1 LAWYD
6 RILGRKP
13 VRKRS
18 ALEDLIERN
27 TASVLKDARTP
38 AYGTAGTNRA
48 FKADILPPVDQNYLE
63 QLADRYSHLRT
74 VITRIASQSVA
85 KGWEYHA
92 IGDTGDKEERKM
104 LELLLRNPSGGNADI
119 TASEFFKAM
128 IRQVEV
134 FDDCWVSIVYD
145 RIQGTDGKIVKELW
159 VEDAKQMR
167 FAVDDYGKFKNDE
180 YFDIITREPLAKGE
194 LGEGGFEAEPMAYF
208 YDMGQDEDK
217 IPFARDEIIHFNKY
231 SANAR
236 LYGQSPII
244 GLSKKI
250 ETALAIENFQNKIYK
265 LERPPKGFLD
275 IPGHDEESLNR
286 LGEYIAEETRRNPNF
301 VPIIS
306 SRGEG
311 TGSGQAKFVPVMPN
325 MDELMALPYME
336 RINNDINA
344 SYGVMP
350 IVTGSTAGVGG
361 LNAEGEQI
369 SLFDRTV
376 LETQQC
382 LEMGFLKP
390 LMKLMGIKTWKV
402 MFADINVKN
411 EQQALANMLQKANII
426 TVLNKVGIE
435 ATLDKDGNLVL
446 PDKPQVSMPEEAK
459 PEVGALKP

>member
-1 LAWYD
+1 MAWYD

-38 AYGTAGTNRA
+38 AYGTAGSNRA

-167 FAVDDYGKFKNDE
+167 FHVDDYGKFKNDE
-180 YFDIITREPLAKGE
+180 YFDIITRQPLEKGE

-402 MFADINVKN
+402 IFADINVKN

-459 PEVGALKP
+459 PAVGSLKP

>member
-1 LAWYD
+1 M
-6 RILGRKP
+6 
-13 VRKRS
+13 RKRS

-145 RIQGTDGKIVKELW
+145 RIQGSEDKIVKELW

-167 FAVDDYGKFKNDE
+167 FAVDDYGKFKNEE
-180 YFDIITREPLAKGE
+180 YFDVITREPLEKGA

-217 IPFARDEIIHFNKY
+217 IPFARDEVIHFNKY

-286 LGEYIAEETRRNPNF
+286 LGEYIAQETRRNPNF

-311 TGSGQAKFVPVMPN
+311 TGSCQAKFVPVMPN

-344 SYGVMP
+344 AYGVMP

-382 LEMGFLKP
+382 LEMGFLRP
-390 LMKLMGIKTWKV
+390 LMRLMGIKTWKV
-402 MFADINVKN
+402 RFGDINVKN
-411 EQQALANMLQKANII
+411 EGTQLANMLQKANII
-426 TVLNKVGIE
+426 TVLNKVGIK
-435 ATLDKDGNLVL
+435 ATLDKDGNLKL
-446 PDKPQVSMPEEAK
+446 PEETTVVMPEDTK

>member
-1 LAWYD
+1 
-6 RILGRKP
+6 
-13 VRKRS
+13 
-18 ALEDLIERN
+18 
-27 TASVLKDARTP
+27 
-38 AYGTAGTNRA
+38 
-48 FKADILPPVDQNYLE
+48 
-63 QLADRYSHLRT
+63 
-74 VITRIASQSVA
+74 
-85 KGWEYHA
+85 
-92 IGDTGDKEERKM
+92 
-104 LELLLRNPSGGNADI
+104 
-119 TASEFFKAM
+119 
-128 IRQVEV
+128 
-134 FDDCWVSIVYD
+134 
-145 RIQGTDGKIVKELW
+145 
-159 VEDAKQMR
+159 
-167 FAVDDYGKFKNDE
+167 
-180 YFDIITREPLAKGE
+180 
-194 LGEGGFEAEPMAYF
+194 
-208 YDMGQDEDK
+208 
-217 IPFARDEIIHFNKY
+217 
-231 SANAR
+231 
-236 LYGQSPII
+236 
-244 GLSKKI
+244 
-250 ETALAIENFQNKIYK
+250 
-265 LERPPKGFLD
+265 
-275 IPGHDEESLNR
+275 

-446 PDKPQVSMPEEAK
+446 PDKPQVSMPDEAK

>member
-1 LAWYD
+1 
-6 RILGRKP
+6 

-92 IGDTGDKEERKM
+92 VGDTGNKEERKM

>member
-1 LAWYD
+1 MAWYD
-6 RILGRKP
+6 RLLGRKP

-18 ALEDLIERN
+18 ALEELIERN
-27 TASVLKDARTP
+27 TANIVKDARTP
-38 AYGTAGTNRA
+38 AYGTSGSNRA

-92 IGDTGDKEERKM
+92 VGDAGDEEERKM
-104 LELLLRNPSGGNADI
+104 LEKLLKDPTGGNADI

-134 FDDCWVSIVYD
+134 FDDCWISIVYD

-167 FAVDDYGKFKNDE
+167 FAVDDYGKFKNEE
-180 YFDIITREPLAKGE
+180 YFDVITRQPLEKGA
-194 LGEGGFEAEPMAYF
+194 LGEGGFEAEPVAYF

-311 TGSGQAKFVPVMPN
+311 SSGQAKFVPVMPN

-344 SYGVMP
+344 AYGVMP

-382 LEMGFLKP
+382 LEMGFLRP

-402 MFADINVKN
+402 KFADINTKN